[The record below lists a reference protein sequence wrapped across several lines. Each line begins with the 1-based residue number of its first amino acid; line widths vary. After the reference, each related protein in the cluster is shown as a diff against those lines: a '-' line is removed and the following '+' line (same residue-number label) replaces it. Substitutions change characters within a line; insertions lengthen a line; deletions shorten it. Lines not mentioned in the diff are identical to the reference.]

1 MFGVFK
7 RRKQAQ
13 KARFLKRYTKRTSY
27 LGEVVLWDSELNT
40 WSLLAVV
47 VLEPKWLG
55 DVRLVDE
62 NPMHDAEEADEIFH
76 DDADEFEAELKGE
89 VDTES
94 KYDWSDTDDYTGS
107 DW

>member
-13 KARFLKRYTKRTSY
+13 KARFLKRYTSRRPYS
-27 LGEVVLWDSELNT
+27 LWDSELNT
-40 WSLLAVV
+40 WTAIALVAFD
-47 VLEPKWLG
+47 PKWLDG
-55 DVRLVDE
+55 VPLVDE
-62 NPMHDAEEADEIFH
+62 NPLHDAEEADEIFH